1 MKKLFLLLAIVLMIT
16 TSAIQAQDAA
26 TRFQKQHQKQTEA
39 SLVNALSS
47 ERAGIQTTA
56 AQTLRQL
63 EWTFPE
69 QEFKSTISP
78 LIRIVKDERGDTQ
91 ARLLAVIALDG
102 LHSDLGDEAITM
114 TAKSSSNKSVQELC
128 AALIMT
134 TGR

>member
-1 MKKLFLLLAIVLMIT
+1 MKRLFLLLAIVLMVT

-26 TRFQKQHQKQTEA
+26 TRFQKQHLKQTEA

-47 ERAGIQTTA
+47 ERAGIQATA

-91 ARLLAVIALDG
+91 ARLLAIIALDG

-128 AALIMT
+128 AALIMSA
-134 TGR
+134 GR

>member
-1 MKKLFLLLAIVLMIT
+1 MKRLFLLLAIVLMIT
-16 TSAIQAQDAA
+16 TSAIQAQDVN
-26 TRFQKQHQKQTEA
+26 TRFQRQHMKQTEA
-39 SLVNALSS
+39 SLVNALNNES
-47 ERAGIQTTA
+47 AGVQATA
-56 AQTLRQL
+56 VQTLRQL
-63 EWTFPE
+63 EWTFPDE
-69 QEFKSTISP
+69 EFKSTISP

-91 ARLLAVIALDG
+91 ARLLAIIALDG